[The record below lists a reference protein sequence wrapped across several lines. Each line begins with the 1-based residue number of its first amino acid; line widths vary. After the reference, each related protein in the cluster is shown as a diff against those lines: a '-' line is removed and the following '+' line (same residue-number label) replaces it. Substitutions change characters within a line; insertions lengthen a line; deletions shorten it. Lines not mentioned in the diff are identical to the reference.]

1 MVGGTPL
8 VVFHQGGTVSALDG
22 PVIPASR
29 DIGAAAAFSRELEG
43 TSLTFSMLNDRFV
56 DDQTGSTWNILGRA
70 TNGPLAGKRLSPVVS
85 ANHFWFAWAVFK
97 PETRIWTP

>member
-22 PVIPASR
+22 PVIPALR
-29 DIGAAAAFSRELEG
+29 DIGAAAAFSREVDG
-43 TSLTFSMLNDRFV
+43 TSLTFSMRNDRFV